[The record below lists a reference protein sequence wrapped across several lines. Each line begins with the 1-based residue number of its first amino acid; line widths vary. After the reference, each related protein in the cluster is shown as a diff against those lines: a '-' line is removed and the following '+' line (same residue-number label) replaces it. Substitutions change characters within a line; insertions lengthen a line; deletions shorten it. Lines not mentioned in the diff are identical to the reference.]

1 MSQRERKRGREKLRR
16 DSLKEAIERL
26 QETLLVVDEGF
37 RNEAQRRSSSMA
49 MSATRT
55 AKSLSNSEEHW
66 SFTKVEIINQ
76 AIHTI
81 LSVTEQNRE
90 LQESISNQEESP
102 TTKPHTPSQ
111 AKPSLAYHQGV
122 GPVRVSAV
130 ASRSEDA
137 SEPQANPNNH
147 DRERPQ
153 PRSDALS
160 QGGSLSS
167 IPIAN
172 TDSQKNIELSRK
184 RPAQSGHPGSAS
196 SRHAGSEVS
205 GAEASSI
212 QEQERSLVNETAS
225 RLVEQAQSQNSMAAL
240 QAAMQQQATPNH
252 ATNLLAQHVLRQY
265 AATTA
270 QQATN
275 DQLLSH
281 RGYHDPAVLAALA
294 EQSGVLPFQQ
304 QIYAPAPN
312 VATSANLLYDSNH
325 LQSLQQRAAELSH
338 QQSLQR
344 GAEVA
349 RIRSRAAAAA
359 AQAQESDDE
368 EEGS

>member
-26 QETLLVVDEGF
+26 QETLLIVDEGF

-55 AKSLSNSEEHW
+55 AKSLANSEEHW

-90 LQESISNQEESP
+90 LQELISNQDESP
-102 TTKPHTPSQ
+102 TTKPHTLSQ

-137 SEPQANPNNH
+137 PEPKANPDNH

-167 IPIAN
+167 LPIDN
-172 TDSQKNIELSRK
+172 IDSQKNTELSRK
-184 RPAQSGHPGSAS
+184 RPTQPGHPGSAS

-205 GAEASSI
+205 GASI

-225 RLVEQAQSQNSMAAL
+225 LLVEQAQSQNSMAAL
-240 QAAMQQQATPNH
+240 QAAMQQQAAPNH
-252 ATNLLAQHVLRQY
+252 ATSLLAQHVLRQY

-270 QQATN
+270 HQATN
-275 DQLLSH
+275 DHLLSR

-294 EQSGVLPFQQ
+294 EQSGVLPYQQ
-304 QIYAPAPN
+304 QMYVPAPN
-312 VATSANLLYDSNH
+312 VATSANLLYDSNQ
-325 LQSLQQRAAELSH
+325 LQALQQRAAE
-338 QQSLQR
+338 QSSQR
-344 GAEVA
+344 RAAVA
-349 RIRSRAAAAA
+349 QIRSRVAAAA
-359 AQAQESDDE
+359 AQARESSDDAEE
-368 EEGS
+368 EEGN